1 MKETEARK
9 PEDTL
14 QEDVIQQTVRVAKIL
29 GLQEEGAK
37 IGRAEQSPQDPKEI
51 EGERIGVTE

>member
-1 MKETEARK
+1 VKETEARK

-29 GLQEEGAK
+29 GLQEEGPK
-37 IGRAEQSPQDPKEI
+37 IGHTEQPPKDPQEI